1 MSGDFL
7 CGSLAG
13 AAADTCLFPLD
24 VLRARAM
31 VRPGVRGVLAE
42 AALLLNREGVRAFY
56 KGLPVH
62 LLASIPSNGIFYATY
77 EAVKAGLAPHLA
89 SAAVTHAVSAAAA
102 CVASLAIYTP
112 MEVVKQ
118 RTMVQTGKSSA
129 AVLRSVLREGG
140 PALLYRGVGA
150 SALTWVPYFSLYFAA
165 YEALTRRAGVA
176 EGAEP
181 SFGTSLGCGL
191 QA

>member
-62 LLASIPSNGIFYATY
+62 LLANIPSNGIFYATY

-102 CVASLAIYTP
+102 NAPASHIALLATSP
-112 MEVVKQ
+112 DFLGPAEAAAAAAA
-118 RTMVQTGKSSA
+118 SSA
-129 AVLRSVLREGG
+129 AFLAAFR
-140 PALLYRGVGA
+140 PALVLGRAFFAFGHL
-150 SALTWVPYFSLYFAA
+150 SA
-165 YEALTRRAGVA
+165 
-176 EGAEP
+176 
-181 SFGTSLGCGL
+181 
-191 QA
+191 